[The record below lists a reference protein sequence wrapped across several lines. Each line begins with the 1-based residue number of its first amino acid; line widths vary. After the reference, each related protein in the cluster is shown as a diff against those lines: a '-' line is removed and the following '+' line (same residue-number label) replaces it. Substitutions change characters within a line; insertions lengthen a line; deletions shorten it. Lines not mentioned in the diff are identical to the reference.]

1 MKNKNKW
8 GDRYVAMM
16 QGGVDPSFLNNDLKK
31 IWNLTLNIFW
41 NGCAHPQKKKKNYKK
56 KRKSNIISIWLK
68 GVFFFFSCLN
78 IFWIFKYCPSTFKND
93 ARCPGNILRLLLKCF
108 IAQTKKNNSYIY
120 LVKNLPCIPSI
131 FRFWKNRVFFK
142 NIILYIVFTKN
153 HEVNKVLYV

>member
-1 MKNKNKW
+1 MRRQVCCNDAGRGRPFFFEQWSKKNLKFNTKHILKW
-8 GDRYVAMM
+8 LC
-16 QGGVDPSFLNNDLKK
+16 PPPPKKK
-31 IWNLTLNIFW
+31 I
-41 NGCAHPQKKKKNYKK
+41 NYKK

-68 GVFFFFSCLN
+68 GVFFSFSCLN

-108 IAQTKKNNSYIY
+108 IAQTKRNNSYIY
-120 LVKNLPCIPSI
+120 LVKNLPCIQSI
-131 FRFWKNRVFFK
+131 FRFWKNRFFKK

>member
-8 GDRYVAMM
+8 GDRYVAKM
-16 QGGVDPSFLNNDLKK
+16 QGGVDPFLNNDLKK

-41 NGCAHPQKKKKNYKK
+41 NGCAPPPPKINYKK
-56 KRKSNIISIWLK
+56 KEEKKYYFYMIE
-68 GVFFFFSCLN
+68 GCFFSFSCLN

-108 IAQTKKNNSYIY
+108 IAQTKRNNSYIY
-120 LVKNLPCIPSI
+120 LVKNLPCIQSI
-131 FRFWKNRVFFK
+131 FRFWKNRFLKK